1 MKVPFS
7 YLKYNYITDNTKDI
21 DDETIF
27 LQTNQNSKYSQDL
40 NVESITP
47 DRLIEIWD
55 LDQLRVVGVTG
66 TNGKTTVSGALYSIL
81 LDLGEKVGLQ
91 GTRGFF
97 ANEERLEEKAMT
109 TPSVF
114 ETIYHMKQSL
124 DMGCRYFVMEVS
136 SHAIEQKRIEGIEFA
151 LKIHTNVT
159 ADHLDYHKTI
169 EEYRRVKSLFFED
182 ESMKLL
188 NKDDLTHLTY
198 NPTNAYSYGVDNPA
212 TFKVQAFSLKNGITA
227 YIKYLE
233 TEATFNS
240 HMVGLFNLYN
250 LMAAIGA
257 ASLLTKK
264 PLQQICDV
272 VEDFGGVAGRME
284 VICRDPLVIV
294 DFAHT
299 DDGIL
304 QVLQSMKDKK
314 LSVVFGAGGN
324 RDKLKRPRMGTVV
337 GRFANKIYVTS
348 DNPRDEEP
356 QDIIDEIM
364 VGLEG
369 KDNVNVIVDRKEAIH
384 KAIDELGSGDAL
396 LILGKGDEDY
406 QEIKGIKHH
415 FDDREVVREYLATS
429 SEQ

>member
-1 MKVPFS
+1 MKIPFS
-7 YLKYNYITDNTKDI
+7 YLKYNYITDNTKEI
-21 DDETIF
+21 DNETLL
-27 LQTNQNSKYSQDL
+27 LQTSQNSKYIQDL
-40 NVESITP
+40 KCESITP
-47 DRLIEIWD
+47 DKLIEIWD
-55 LDQLRVVGVTG
+55 LNELRVVGVTG
-66 TNGKTTVSGALYSIL
+66 TNGKTTVSGAIYSIL
-81 LDLGEKVGLQ
+81 LDIGEKVGLQ

-97 ANEERLEEKAMT
+97 ANEERLEDRSMT

-114 ETIYHMKQSL
+114 ETIYHMKQAY
-124 DMGCRYFVMEVS
+124 DMGCRYFIMEVS
-136 SHAIEQKRIEGIEFA
+136 SHAIEQKRTEGIDFA

-159 ADHLDYHKTI
+159 ADHLDYHKSV
-169 EEYRRVKSLFFED
+169 EEYRRVKSLFFAD
-182 ESMKLL
+182 GSMKLL

-198 NPTNAYSYGVDNPA
+198 NPANAYSYGVDNPA
-212 TFKVQAFSLKNGITA
+212 TFKVQAFSLQNGITA
-227 YIKYLE
+227 YIKHLE
-233 TEATFNS
+233 TEATFHS

-257 ASLLTKK
+257 ASLLTNK

-284 VICRDPLVIV
+284 VVSRDPLVIV

-324 RDKLKRPRMGTVV
+324 RDRLKRPRMGAVV
-337 GRFANKIYVTS
+337 GRYANKIYVTS

-356 QDIIDEIM
+356 QDIINEIM
-364 VGLEG
+364 AGLQG
-369 KDNVNVIVDRKEAIH
+369 KDNVCVIVDRREAIH
-384 KAIDELGSGDAL
+384 KAIDELDSGEAL

-406 QEIKGIKHH
+406 QEIKSVKHH
-415 FDDREVVREYLATS
+415 FDDREVVREYLTIK
-429 SEQ
+429 

>member
-21 DDETIF
+21 DDVTIF
-27 LQTNQNSKYSQDL
+27 LQTSQNSKYLEGLD
-40 NVESITP
+40 VESITP
-47 DRLIEIWD
+47 DKLIEIWD

-66 TNGKTTVSGALYSIL
+66 TNGKTTVSGAIYSIL

-97 ANEERLEEKAMT
+97 ANEERLEEKVMT

-124 DMGCRYFVMEVS
+124 DMGCRYFIMEVS
-136 SHAIEQKRIEGIEFA
+136 SHAIEQKRIEGIDFA

-169 EEYRRVKSLFFED
+169 QEYRRVKSLFFED

-188 NKDDLTHLTY
+188 NKDDLTHLKY

-212 TFKVQAFSLKNGITA
+212 TFKVQAFSLQEGITA
-227 YIKYLE
+227 YIKNLE
-233 TEATFNS
+233 IEATFHS

-250 LMAAIGA
+250 LMAAIGGV
-257 ASLLTKK
+257 SLLTKK

-284 VICRDPLVIV
+284 VISRDPLVIV

-324 RDKLKRPRMGTVV
+324 RDKLKRPRMGNVV

-356 QDIIDEIM
+356 QDIIDEII
-364 VGLEG
+364 VGLDG
-369 KDNVNVIVDRKEAIH
+369 KDNVNVIVDRREAIH

-406 QEIKGIKHH
+406 QEIKGVKHH
-415 FDDREVVREYLATS
+415 FDDREVVREYLNK
-429 SEQ
+429 